1 MKIKKVTFLVKKTV
15 YQQVEITESNWGD
28 MPKTGVELVS
38 LVDDIRNKPYV
49 FCDKDQ
55 WGNDGITMSDL
66 QIED

>member
-55 WGNDGITMSDL
+55 WGNDEITMSDL